1 MVDLTLDQPG
11 DHLYVRS
18 VSEKGFY
25 VDETWHG
32 GSVVLSRDTLVEAWP
47 PLRPDE
53 ITAAH
58 LETLLE
64 LEPEVVL
71 LGTGPTQVFLPVPV
85 LSEFFRRGI
94 GVEMMDTR
102 AACRTFNVLVS
113 EERRVVAGFLPI
125 APEEPAQGG
134 STS

>member
-1 MVDLTLDQPG
+1 MADLTLDQPG
-11 DHLYVRS
+11 DHLFVRS

-32 GSVVLSRDTLVEAWP
+32 GALVLSRDTLVADWP
-47 PLRPDE
+47 PQRPDDV
-53 ITAAH
+53 TAEH
-58 LETLLE
+58 LEALLE
-64 LEPEVVL
+64 LDPEVVL

-113 EERRVVAGFLPI
+113 EERHVVGGFLPI
-125 APEEPAQGG
+125 APEKRA
-134 STS
+134 

>member
-1 MVDLTLDQPG
+1 MADLTLDQPG
-11 DHLYVRS
+11 DHLFVRS

-25 VDETWHG
+25 VDERWHAG
-32 GSVVLSRDTLVEAWP
+32 ALVLSRDTLISDWP
-47 PLRPDE
+47 PRRPDE
-53 ITAAH
+53 ITPAH
-58 LETLLE
+58 LEALLE

-71 LGTGPTQVFLPVPV
+71 LGTGATQVFLPVPV

-113 EERRVVAGFLPI
+113 EERHVVGGFLPI
-125 APEEPAQGG
+125 APEEPA
-134 STS
+134 